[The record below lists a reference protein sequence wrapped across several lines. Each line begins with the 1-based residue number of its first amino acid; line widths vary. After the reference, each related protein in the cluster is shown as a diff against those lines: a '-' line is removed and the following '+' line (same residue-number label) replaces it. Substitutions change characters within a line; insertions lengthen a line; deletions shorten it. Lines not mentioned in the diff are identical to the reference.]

1 MHFSLFVSIDS
12 TEIIGS
18 VSVLDNLVARHI
30 CHELEVQREDVSL
43 VVYEVVR
50 LITETFDDYTL
61 VLLAIVN
68 DLLIFLAESLNV
80 LVVLRSHLLQ
90 NGRLIGRRRQKSQH
104 SLHAVPIVCFYYLIF
119 LQR

>member
-1 MHFSLFVSIDS
+1 VHFSLFVSIDS